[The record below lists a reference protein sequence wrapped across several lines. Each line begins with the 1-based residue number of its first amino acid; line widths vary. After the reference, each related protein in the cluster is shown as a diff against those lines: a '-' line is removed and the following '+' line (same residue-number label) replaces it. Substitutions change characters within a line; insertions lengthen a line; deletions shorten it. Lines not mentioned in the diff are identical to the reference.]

1 MSIGASGPC
10 RQRSRFKP
18 LAPPG
23 RQTDVHQIALELA
36 RIGAGTIDRHRVSA
50 DPGVAAAQAGD
61 PDAFGA
67 LYRAHVGR
75 VFALCLRLAGDSQR
89 AEELTQDVFVRAWER
104 LASYRGESAF
114 STWLHRLAVNVV
126 LTDRRT
132 AWRRGRRFELT
143 DDPAAFER
151 APDSSEGVALD
162 LEAAIARLPEG
173 ARVVFV
179 LHDVEGFAHD
189 EIASMAGI
197 AAGTSKAQLFR
208 ARRLLRKWLD
218 R

>member
-1 MSIGASGPC
+1 MGAAI
-10 RQRSRFKP
+10 
-18 LAPPG
+18 AP
-23 RQTDVHQIALELA
+23 E
-36 RIGAGTIDRHRVSA
+36 RHRVTA
-50 DPGVAAAQAGD
+50 EPGLAAAQAGD
-61 PDAFGA
+61 PDAFGE
-67 LYRAHVGR
+67 LYHAHVGR

-104 LASYRGESAF
+104 LTSYRGESAF

-143 DDPAAFER
+143 DDPSAFER
-151 APDSSEGVALD
+151 AADRPEGVAMD
-162 LEAAIARLPEG
+162 LEAAIARLPDG
-173 ARVVFV
+173 ARTIFV
-179 LHDVEGFAHD
+179 LHDVEGFTHD
-189 EIASMAGI
+189 EIADMTGL

-218 R
+218 Q